1 MLARF
6 RPYGPLLLILFAA
19 SCFDYAAAPREHLVA
34 GRDVRITLT
43 SEARTTLASKLGTQ
57 VKWVSGRLQT
67 VDTSGV
73 TIAIARTTLVDN
85 TDASW
90 NGELV
95 AIPANDIAEV
105 EQRKIATS
113 KTVVLVAL
121 VTGVAVAVAL
131 AVGLSTS
138 SAQNGSQSGGA
149 K

>member
-19 SCFDYAAAPREHLVA
+19 CFDYAAAPRDQLVA

-43 SEARTTLASKLGTQ
+43 TDARTTLASKVGAQ
-57 VKWVSGRLQT
+57 VKSVSGRLKT

-73 TIAIARTTLVDN
+73 TVAMSRTTLIDN
-85 TDASW
+85 TEGSW
-90 NGELV
+90 NGEVV

-105 EQRKIATS
+105 EQRKIS
-113 KTVVLVAL
+113 GGKTVVLVAL

-138 SAQNGSQSGGA
+138 SSQNGSQSGQA

>member
-19 SCFDYAAAPREHLVA
+19 CFDYAAEPRDHLIA
-34 GRDVRITLT
+34 GREVRITLT
-43 SEARTTLASKLGTQ
+43 TEARTTLASKLGTL
-57 VKWVSGRLQT
+57 VKSVTGRLQT

-73 TIAIARTTLVDN
+73 TIAMAGTTLTDN

-90 NGELV
+90 NGELI
-95 AIPANDIAEV
+95 AIPANDIAVV
-105 EQRKIATS
+105 EQRKIAAG
-113 KTVVLVAL
+113 KTAALVVI

-138 SAQNGSQSGGA
+138 SSQNGSQSGQA

>member
-19 SCFDYAAAPREHLVA
+19 CFDYAAAPRDHLVA
-34 GRDVRITLT
+34 GREVRITLT
-43 SEARTTLASKLGTQ
+43 TDARTTLASKIGTQ
-57 VKWVSGRLQT
+57 VKSVSGRLQT

-73 TIAIARTTLVDN
+73 TIAMGRTTLIDN
-85 TDASW
+85 TEAPW
-90 NGELV
+90 NGELIS
-95 AIPANDIAEV
+95 IPANDIAEV
-105 EQRKIATS
+105 EQRKIAGG
-113 KTVVLVAL
+113 KTVVLVAI

-138 SAQNGSQSGGA
+138 SSQNGSQSGQA